1 MKRVLTIAGS
11 DSGGGA
17 GVQTDIRTF
26 SLLGCHGSSAI
37 TAITAQN
44 SLGVEAIY
52 PVEPQGVAA
61 QIKAV
66 LSDIGA
72 DAAKTG
78 MLFSVDI
85 IEAVANA
92 LDEYP
97 VEKLVVDHVMVAKG
111 GAPLLKED
119 ARAALKA
126 MILPKAYL
134 LTPNI
139 PEAEALSGVKIGD
152 DASALAA
159 AKAILALGPN
169 AVLIK
174 GGHADGEL
182 VTDILVTSEGEERLY
197 VTPRVDTKNTHG
209 TGCTLSAAIAAYL
222 AKGLALA
229 EAVRAAHS
237 FLARAIANSYDL
249 GEGHGPTNPYAAALG
264 GSDRALLERL
274 HKGWELLEEINPW
287 GLIPEVQSNLAE
299 AHEGA
304 ESFSDVA
311 AFPGRIT
318 KAGERV
324 RHTEGPRFGGSRHMA
339 KILLA
344 SQRHA
349 SPYRAV
355 MNIRYGADVL
365 AACETLGLTI
375 DSFSRDDEPQE
386 VKEAEGSTLEWGTGS
401 VLARG
406 GEAPRVIFDEGDRGK
421 EPMIRVFGVDAVEV
435 VTIVSDIWNKLREN
449 LK

>member
-26 SLLGCHGSSAI
+26 SLLGCHGASAI

-44 SLGVEAIY
+44 SMGVEAIY
-52 PVEPQGVAA
+52 PVEPEGVAA
-61 QIKAV
+61 QVTAV

-78 MLFSVDI
+78 MLFSEEI
-85 IEAVANA
+85 IKAVAGA
-92 LDEYP
+92 LDKYP
-97 VEKLVVDHVMVAKG
+97 VERLVVDPVMVAKG
-111 GAPLLKED
+111 GAPLLKDE
-119 ARAALKA
+119 ARAALIKL
-126 MILPKAYL
+126 ILPKAYL
-134 LTPNI
+134 ATPNI
-139 PEAEALSGVKIGD
+139 PEAESITGIKIVD
-152 DASALAA
+152 EDSALRAA
-159 AKAILALGPN
+159 RAILDLGAG
-169 AVLIK
+169 AVLLK
-174 GGHADGEL
+174 GGHAEGEL
-182 VTDILVTSEGEERLY
+182 VTDLLLTDRGEERRF
-197 VTPRVDTKNTHG
+197 VTTRVATKNTHG

-222 AKGLALA
+222 AKGLDLA

-237 FLARAIANSYDL
+237 FLARAIASSYDL
-249 GEGHGPTNPYAAALG
+249 GAGHGPTNPYAAAMG

-304 ESFSDVA
+304 ESFNDVA

-349 SPYRAV
+349 SPFRAV

-365 AACETLGLTI
+365 AACKELGLSI
-375 DSFSRDDEPQE
+375 DSFSRDDEPLE

-435 VTIVSDIWNKLREN
+435 VKIVGDIWNKLREK